1 MNDFKNL
8 ASQIDELQNQAELV
22 KNIEMIN
29 KYYSNYISHKLVDR
43 KLDEISEDMYEFEK
57 FRRKLL
63 RMYKMNDDLSKLY
76 SAIGATNS
84 ISMMSKN
91 IYSIICVD
99 EDFKRKTNN
108 LLKRKYVKN
117 IIEYV
122 YDKPDIRHT
131 QLCEKLNIKA
141 NFLTELMKN
150 LIDGD
155 IIVKYKDGKYSYY
168 ELTSRMAEYYRSELR
183 VEYYRYAKLSDTWKI
198 DYNVK
203 QMQEQPQ
210 NVWIIEKRR
219 KDDEKFS
226 DYSERFGKEGKK
238 LAERKAY
245 RFA

>member
-1 MNDFKNL
+1 M
-8 ASQIDELQNQAELV
+8 
-22 KNIEMIN
+22 
-29 KYYSNYISHKLVDR
+29 
-43 KLDEISEDMYEFEK
+43 
-57 FRRKLL
+57 
-63 RMYKMNDDLSKLY
+63 
-76 SAIGATNS
+76 
-84 ISMMSKN
+84 
-91 IYSIICVD
+91 
-99 EDFKRKTNN
+99 
-108 LLKRKYVKN
+108 
-117 IIEYV
+117 

-203 QMQEQPQ
+203 QMREQPQ